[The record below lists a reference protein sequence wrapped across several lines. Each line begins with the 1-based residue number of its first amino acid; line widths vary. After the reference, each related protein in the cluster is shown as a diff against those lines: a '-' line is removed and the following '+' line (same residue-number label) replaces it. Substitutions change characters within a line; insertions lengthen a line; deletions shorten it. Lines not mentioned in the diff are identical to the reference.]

1 MKLIVFILDK
11 FYLCRGEM
19 NRLDYK
25 LLHALSIVIKQQSFE
40 KAADVLCITQ
50 PAVSQRIKQLEQ
62 LVAQPVLIRSQ
73 PIVATDLGKKL
84 LSHYLQVQQLEA
96 ELLPQ
101 ILLEQPESTLT
112 VNLATN
118 ADSLATWLIGALT
131 PLINQHPIELNL
143 IVADESRTLDKLK
156 DGEVF
161 GAISLIDK
169 AVSGCEVIQLGT
181 MEYILVASP
190 EFKQR
195 YFVNGINQQS
205 LKYAPGAAFDQKD
218 DMHIKFI
225 EQHFGLKGGSYPCHT
240 VRSSEAFV
248 ELVKQGAA
256 YSLIP
261 KLQIKKELA
270 SGEIINIL
278 PNIKLTQTLYWHK
291 WALVKG
297 VYKQISEAI
306 IKTGKNIL
314 NP

>member
-1 MKLIVFILDK
+1 
-11 FYLCRGEM
+11 M
-19 NRLDYK
+19 NQLDYK
-25 LLHALSIVIKQQSFE
+25 LLHALSVVIKQQSFE

-62 LVAQPVLIRSQ
+62 LVAHPVLIRAQ
-73 PIVATDLGKKL
+73 PIVATELGKKL
-84 LSHYLQVQQLEA
+84 LSHYHQVQQLEA
-96 ELLPQ
+96 ELLPK
-101 ILLEQPESTLT
+101 ILLDQPESTLT

-118 ADSLATWLIGALT
+118 ADSLATWLIAALT

-169 AVSGCEVIQLGT
+169 AVSGCEVTQLGT

-195 YFVNGINQQS
+195 YFANGINQQS

-261 KLQIKKELA
+261 QLQIKNELA

-278 PNIKLTQTLYWHK
+278 PSITLTQTLYWHR

-297 VYKQISEAI
+297 VYKQISETI
-306 IKTGKNIL
+306 ISTGKSIL
-314 NP
+314 NA

>member
-1 MKLIVFILDK
+1 
-11 FYLCRGEM
+11 M

-62 LVAQPVLIRSQ
+62 LVAQPVLIRAQ
-73 PIVATDLGKKL
+73 PIVATELGKKL
-84 LSHYLQVQQLEA
+84 LSHYHQVQQLEA

-101 ILLEQPESTLT
+101 ILLDQPESTLT

-169 AVSGCEVIQLGT
+169 AVSGCEVTQLGT
-181 MEYILVASP
+181 MEYILVASA

-195 YFVNGINQQS
+195 YFANGINQQS

-261 KLQIKKELA
+261 ELQIKSELS
-270 SGEIINIL
+270 SGEVINIL
-278 PNIKLTQTLYWHK
+278 PNIKLTQTLYWHR

-306 IKTGKNIL
+306 IKTGKEIL

>member
-1 MKLIVFILDK
+1 
-11 FYLCRGEM
+11 M
-19 NRLDYK
+19 NQLDYK

-40 KAADVLCITQ
+40 KAADVLCISQ

-62 LVAQPVLIRSQ
+62 LVAQPVLIRAQ
-73 PIVATDLGKKL
+73 PIVATELGKKL
-84 LSHYLQVQQLEA
+84 LSHYHQVQQLEA
-96 ELLPQ
+96 ELLPE
-101 ILLEQPESTLT
+101 ILLEQPNSTLT

-118 ADSLATWLIGALT
+118 ADSLATWLISALT

-161 GAISLIDK
+161 GAISLNDK
-169 AVSGCEVIQLGT
+169 AVSGCEVTQLGT

-195 YFVNGINQQS
+195 YFSNGINQHS
-205 LKYAPGAAFDQKD
+205 LQYAPGAAFDQKD

-261 KLQIKKELA
+261 ELQIKNELN

-278 PNIKLTQTLYWHK
+278 PNITLTQALYWHR
-291 WALVKG
+291 WSLVKG

-306 IKTGKNIL
+306 MNTGKATL
-314 NP
+314 NY

>member
-1 MKLIVFILDK
+1 
-11 FYLCRGEM
+11 M
-19 NRLDYK
+19 NQLDYK
-25 LLHALSIVIKQQSFE
+25 LLHALSIVIKHQSFE

-62 LVAQPVLIRSQ
+62 LVAQPVLIRAQ
-73 PIVATDLGKKL
+73 PIVATELGKKL
-84 LSHYLQVQQLEA
+84 LSHYHQVQQLEA

-101 ILLEQPESTLT
+101 ILLEQPNSTLT

-169 AVSGCEVIQLGT
+169 AVSGCEVTKLGT

-190 EFKQR
+190 EFKKR
-195 YFVNGINQQS
+195 YFANGINQQS
-205 LKYAPGAAFDQKD
+205 LQYAPGAAFDQKD

-248 ELVKQGAA
+248 EFVKQGAA

-261 KLQIKKELA
+261 ELQIKNELT

-278 PNIKLTQTLYWHK
+278 PNIKLTQTLYWHR
-291 WALVKG
+291 WSLVKG
-297 VYKQISEAI
+297 VYKQISETI
-306 IKTGKNIL
+306 IKTGTDTLKG
-314 NP
+314 

>member
-1 MKLIVFILDK
+1 
-11 FYLCRGEM
+11 M
-19 NRLDYK
+19 NQLDYK
-25 LLHALSIVIKQQSFE
+25 LLHALSVVIKQQSFE
-40 KAADVLCITQ
+40 KAADILCITQ

-62 LVAQPVLIRSQ
+62 LVAHPVLIRAQ
-73 PIVATDLGKKL
+73 PIVATELGKKL
-84 LSHYLQVQQLEA
+84 LSHYHQVQQLEA
-96 ELLPQ
+96 ELLPK
-101 ILLEQPESTLT
+101 ILLDQPKSTLT

-169 AVSGCEVIQLGT
+169 AVSGCEVTQLGT
-181 MEYILVASP
+181 MEYILVASS

-195 YFVNGINQQS
+195 YFSNGINQQS

-225 EQHFGLKGGSYPCHT
+225 EQHFCLKGGSYPCHT

-261 KLQIKKELA
+261 QLQIKNELA

-278 PNIKLTQTLYWHK
+278 PSITLTQTLYWHR

-297 VYKQISEAI
+297 VYKQISETI
-306 IKTGKNIL
+306 ISTGKRIL
-314 NP
+314 NA

>member
-1 MKLIVFILDK
+1 
-11 FYLCRGEM
+11 M

-131 PLINQHPIELNL
+131 PLINQYPIELNL

>member
-1 MKLIVFILDK
+1 
-11 FYLCRGEM
+11 M

-62 LVAQPVLIRSQ
+62 LVAQPVLIRAQ
-73 PIVATDLGKKL
+73 PIVATELGKKL
-84 LSHYLQVQQLEA
+84 LSHYHQVQQLEA

-169 AVSGCEVIQLGT
+169 AVSGCEVTQLGT
-181 MEYILVASP
+181 MEYILVASA

-195 YFVNGINQQS
+195 YFANGINQQS

-261 KLQIKKELA
+261 ELQIKSELS
-270 SGEIINIL
+270 SGEVINIL
-278 PNIKLTQTLYWHK
+278 PNIKLTQTLYWHR

-306 IKTGKNIL
+306 IKTGKEIL

>member
-1 MKLIVFILDK
+1 MKQ
-11 FYLCRGEM
+11 
-19 NRLDYK
+19 LDYK
-25 LLHALSIVIKQQSFE
+25 LLHALSVVIKQQSFE
-40 KAADVLCITQ
+40 KAADILCITQ

-62 LVAQPVLIRSQ
+62 LVAQPILIRAQ
-73 PIVATDLGKKL
+73 PIVATELGKKL

-101 ILLEQPESTLT
+101 ILLDQPESTLT

-131 PLINQHPIELNL
+131 PLINQYPIELNL

-169 AVSGCEVIQLGT
+169 AVSGCEVTQLGT

-195 YFVNGINQQS
+195 YFANGINQQS

-261 KLQIKKELA
+261 QLQIKNELA

-278 PNIKLTQTLYWHK
+278 PKIKLTQTLYWHR

-297 VYKQISEAI
+297 VYKQISETI
-306 IKTGKNIL
+306 ISTGKNIL
-314 NP
+314 NT

>member
-1 MKLIVFILDK
+1 
-11 FYLCRGEM
+11 M
-19 NRLDYK
+19 NQLDYK

-62 LVAQPVLIRSQ
+62 LVAQPVLIRAQ
-73 PIVATDLGKKL
+73 PIVATELGKKL
-84 LSHYLQVQQLEA
+84 LSHYHQVQQLEA

-101 ILLEQPESTLT
+101 ILLDQPESTLT

-169 AVSGCEVIQLGT
+169 AVSGCEVTQLGT

-195 YFVNGINQQS
+195 YFANGINQQS

-261 KLQIKKELA
+261 QLQIKNELA

-278 PNIKLTQTLYWHK
+278 PSITLTQTLYWHR

-297 VYKQISEAI
+297 VYKQISETI
-306 IKTGKNIL
+306 ISTGKSIL
-314 NP
+314 NA

>member
-1 MKLIVFILDK
+1 
-11 FYLCRGEM
+11 M

-62 LVAQPVLIRSQ
+62 LVAQPVLIRAQ
-73 PIVATDLGKKL
+73 PIVATELGKKL
-84 LSHYLQVQQLEA
+84 LSHYHQVQQLEA

-101 ILLEQPESTLT
+101 ILLDQPESTLT

-169 AVSGCEVIQLGT
+169 AVSGCEVTQLGT
-181 MEYILVASP
+181 MEYILVASA

-195 YFVNGINQQS
+195 YFANGINQQS

-261 KLQIKKELA
+261 QLQIKNELA

-278 PNIKLTQTLYWHK
+278 PNIKLTQTLYWHR

-297 VYKQISEAI
+297 VYKQISETI
-306 IKTGKNIL
+306 TSTGKNIL
-314 NP
+314 NA

>member
-1 MKLIVFILDK
+1 
-11 FYLCRGEM
+11 M
-19 NRLDYK
+19 NHLDYK
-25 LLHALSIVIKQQSFE
+25 LLYALSIVIKQQSFE

-73 PIVATDLGKKL
+73 PIVATELGKKL
-84 LSHYLQVQQLEA
+84 LSHYQQVQQLEA

-101 ILLEQPESTLT
+101 IILDQPESTLT

-161 GAISLIDK
+161 GAISLNDK
-169 AVSGCEVIQLGT
+169 AVSGCEVTQLGT

-190 EFKQR
+190 EFKQK
-195 YFVNGINQQS
+195 YFTNGINQQS

-225 EQHFGLKGGSYPCHT
+225 EQHFDLKGGSYPCHT

-261 KLQIKKELA
+261 KLQIKNELV
-270 SGEIINIL
+270 SGDIINIL
-278 PNIKLTQTLYWHK
+278 PNIKLTQTLYWHR
-291 WALVKG
+291 WVLVKG

-306 IKTGKNIL
+306 MLTGKTIL
-314 NP
+314 NS

>member
-1 MKLIVFILDK
+1 
-11 FYLCRGEM
+11 M
-19 NRLDYK
+19 NQLDYK

-62 LVAQPVLIRSQ
+62 LVAQPVLIRAQ
-73 PIVATDLGKKL
+73 PIVATELGKKL
-84 LSHYLQVQQLEA
+84 LSHYHQVQQLEA

-169 AVSGCEVIQLGT
+169 PVSGCEVTQLGT

-195 YFVNGINQQS
+195 YFANGINQQS

-261 KLQIKKELA
+261 QLQIKNELA

-278 PNIKLTQTLYWHK
+278 PNIKLTQTLYWHR

-297 VYKQISEAI
+297 VYKQISEEI
-306 IKTGKNIL
+306 MNTGKITL
-314 NP
+314 NT